1 MRAGISFIS
10 TEQACAN
17 AEEEIPTFDF
27 DGVQAA
33 ARAEWN
39 ELLGRI
45 QVDPTG
51 VDNDT
56 VSLFYS
62 SLYRIHVVPADCEFV
77 PYICTYLTLNA
88 AREDTG
94 ENPLWNSTEPY
105 YDSFYCNVRRFISHM

>member
-1 MRAGISFIS
+1 MRYTVASQQSQATTSILVRAGISFIS

-62 SLYRIHVVPADCEFV
+62 SLYRIHVVPADCKFIPLPSVVNPEKCR
-77 PYICTYLTLNA
+77 PGRYG
-88 AREDTG
+88 REP
-94 ENPLWNSTEPY
+94 PLELY
-105 YDSFYCNVRRFISHM
+105 

>member
-27 DGVQAA
+27 DGVQEA

-62 SLYRIHVVPADCEFV
+62 SLYRIHVVPADCELV
-77 PYICTYLTLNA
+77 PYICHLPDIKCRPRRY
-88 AREDTG
+88 RG
-94 ENPLWNSTEPY
+94 EPPLELH
-105 YDSFYCNVRRFISHM
+105 RALL